1 MLCILFI
8 GARMRALQIDPVHG
22 SPQPWAQFCFFLC
35 AYSVLVQTCMV
46 LLMPLLGGEAR
57 KGEIEGDVQF
67 SGAPGA
73 GTFLLVC
80 IRYVALLSLYGGFT
94 IVIVSILIIEAP
106 HNMPTPPVSPAM
118 QCVMNLTIQ
127 YFTVYMFLFMAQT
140 FSQLTGRTNPTVL
153 KTLSAALGSVM
164 FCPMLAILFIG
175 TRMRALQLSKQKGSP
190 QCYAQDGMFLATY
203 AVLAQLIMTLVLG
216 AIRGAPEIDADGNPV
231 MPKVEGSNKWL
242 GLTVEFVK
250 WFSLVGIYGGA
261 SAVVMSVLTITP
273 QTAFCDPNAALMPPP
288 PSAP

>member
-1 MLCILFI
+1 
-8 GARMRALQIDPVHG
+8 
-22 SPQPWAQFCFFLC
+22 
-35 AYSVLVQTCMV
+35 
-46 LLMPLLGGEAR
+46 
-57 KGEIEGDVQF
+57 
-67 SGAPGA
+67 
-73 GTFLLVC
+73 
-80 IRYVALLSLYGGFT
+80 
-94 IVIVSILIIEAP
+94 VSILIIEAP